1 MTYDFGIQEALSN
14 SLVITRIG
22 SDLTMNV
29 GFTYNA
35 ILNNFG
41 FTFEV
46 LPNLLAMN
54 RQAGTG
60 LLSRGPS
67 R

>member
-1 MTYDFGIQEALSN
+1 MQRAGSRLKLR
-14 SLVITRIG
+14 LVITRIG

-46 LPNLLAMN
+46 LPNLF
-54 RQAGTG
+54 
-60 LLSRGPS
+60 S
-67 R
+67 

>member
-1 MTYDFGIQEALSN
+1 MIS
-14 SLVITRIG
+14 RIG
-22 SDLTMNV
+22 SDLTMNI

-41 FTFEV
+41 FTFEI
-46 LPNLLAMN
+46 LPNLLAMD
-54 RQAGTG
+54 RQPGTG
-60 LLSRGPS
+60 LFGGRGPT

>member
-1 MTYDFGIQEALSN
+1 
-14 SLVITRIG
+14 VVTRIG
-22 SDLTMNV
+22 SDLTMSV

-41 FTFEV
+41 FTFEI

-54 RQAGTG
+54 RRAGTG
-60 LLSRGPS
+60 LLGGPS